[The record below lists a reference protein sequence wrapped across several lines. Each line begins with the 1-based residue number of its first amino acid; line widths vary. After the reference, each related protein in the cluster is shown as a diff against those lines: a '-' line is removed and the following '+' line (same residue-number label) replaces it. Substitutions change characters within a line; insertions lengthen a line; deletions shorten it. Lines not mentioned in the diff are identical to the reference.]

1 MSDLKYCPKCG
12 HETLIWDGEKK
23 WSCSD
28 CDYVLFHNVAGAV
41 AVIIKCKDEILF
53 TRRNQEPKKGKL
65 DLAGGFVDPKE
76 SAEETCVREL
86 FEEMKIKVDI
96 SRLKY
101 LASLPNTYEYKNI
114 LYNTLD
120 LFYIYEVPEKFE
132 IKLEILEISETVW
145 LKKEEIS
152 LEEIAFDS
160 QKIFLRTYL
169 NSLP

>member
-1 MSDLKYCPKCG
+1 MNDLKFCPKCG
-12 HETLIWDGEKK
+12 EKKLLWDGEKK
-23 WSCSD
+23 WNCSH

-41 AVIIKCKDEILF
+41 AVLIKCKDQILF

-86 FEEMKIKVDI
+86 FEELQIKVDPAE
-96 SRLKY
+96 LKY

-120 LFYIYEVPEKFE
+120 LFYEYEVDNKLEV
-132 IKLEILEISETVW
+132 KLEISEISETVW
-145 LKKEEIS
+145 LKKVEVN
-152 LEEIAFDS
+152 LDDIAFDS
-160 QKIFLRTYL
+160 QRLFLEKYL
-169 NSLP
+169 F

>member
-12 HETLIWDGEKK
+12 NETLNWDEEKK
-23 WSCSD
+23 WSCSN

-41 AVIIKCKDEILF
+41 AVIIKHQDEILF

-96 SRLKY
+96 AQLKY
-101 LASLPNTYEYKNI
+101 LASLPNTYVYKKI
-114 LYNTLD
+114 LYNTID
-120 LFYIYEVPEKFE
+120 LFYEYEMSEKVGFE
-132 IKLEILEISETVW
+132 LELSEISETIW
-145 LKKEEIS
+145 IKKDQIN
-152 LEEIAFDS
+152 LEDIAFDS
-160 QKIFLRTYL
+160 QKLFFETYIK
-169 NSLP
+169 S

>member
-1 MSDLKYCPKCG
+1 MTDLKFCPKCG
-12 HETLIWDGEKK
+12 EKTLLWDGEKK
-23 WSCSD
+23 WSCSN

-41 AVIIKCKDEILF
+41 AVLIKFEDEFLF

-86 FEEMKIKVDI
+86 FEEMQIKVDA
-96 SRLKY
+96 SKLKY

-120 LFYIYEVPEKFE
+120 LFYEYEVKGKFE
-132 IKLEILEISETVW
+132 VELELSEISETVW
-145 LKKEEIS
+145 LKKDMLDLGEV
-152 LEEIAFDS
+152 AFDS
-160 QKIFLRTYL
+160 QRLFLQKYL
-169 NSLP
+169 F